1 MKIKLNQTIV
11 KELVPPDGK
20 QVDVWDEDI
29 TGFGVR
35 VSATGRKTF
44 FVMARV
50 NTRLVR
56 ATVGKSDSMTVE
68 DARKRAKKMLVD
80 MQDGHNPND
89 DTKCRRSGAL
99 TVGGVFKTFMETR
112 KDRRQEL
119 SARTQGHYQQVFDS
133 HLALWKGRHVSEL
146 TANMVQDLHAKIGT
160 TKGTNVANQAIRL
173 LRRLLNFSQGRH
185 GVPTAN
191 PCKGTEWFKDGR
203 RNVVIKPGDFKR
215 WYDIVDGIENE
226 TARDYLLLLLFSGLR
241 RTEGFCLE
249 WQHVDLY
256 GKTMTIP
263 KENSKNG
270 EQHTL
275 PLSTYLHKLLSD
287 RYERW
292 HKPSGYVF
300 PGWSKT
306 GHIVSMQFAM
316 KHLKKADLHY
326 TLHDLRRT
334 FITTAEKLNFSQ
346 WTVKR
351 LANHKQVDVTGKH
364 YVVYDIDRLR
374 DPMEKISVELLRMA
388 KDEYGKVIDIKLV
401 A

>member
-1 MKIKLNQTIV
+1 MKIKLNQTTV
-11 KELVPPDGK
+11 KELMPPEDK
-20 QVDVWDEDI
+20 QIDVWDEDV

-35 VSATGRKTF
+35 VTPKGKKTF
-44 FVMARV
+44 FVLARV
-50 NTRLVR
+50 NSRLVR
-56 ATVGKSDSMTVE
+56 ATVGKSDTMTAE
-68 DARKRAKKMLVD
+68 TARTKAKKMLVD
-80 MQDGHNPND
+80 MQEGHNPND
-89 DTKCRRSGAL
+89 DIKCRRSGEL
-99 TVGGVFKTFMETR
+99 TIGGVFKTFIETR
-112 KDRRQEL
+112 KDRRQNL
-119 SARTQGHYQQVFDS
+119 TARTQDHYQSVFNL
-133 HLALWKGRHVSEL
+133 HLEHLKGRHVSEL
-146 TANMVQDLHAKIGT
+146 TSSMVQDLHTKIGT

-185 GVPTAN
+185 GIPTIN

-215 WYDIVDGIENE
+215 WYDTVDGMENE

-249 WQHVDLY
+249 WQHIDLY
-256 GKTMTIP
+256 GKTLTIP

-270 EQHTL
+270 EPHAL
-275 PLSTYLHKLLSD
+275 PLSIFLHKLLSD

-292 HKPSGYVF
+292 HKPTGYVF

-306 GHIVSMQFAM
+306 GHIVSMQLA
-316 KHLKKADLHY
+316 LKLLKNAGLHY

-351 LANHKQVDVTGKH
+351 LANHKQIDVTGKH

-388 KDEYGKVIDIKLV
+388 RDEYGKVIELK
-401 A
+401 AA

>member
-1 MKIKLNQTIV
+1 MKTRLNQTTV
-11 KELVPPDGK
+11 KELAVTGERF
-20 QVDVWDEDI
+20 DVWDDDL

-35 VSATGRKTF
+35 VSASGRKTF

-50 NTRLVR
+50 NSRLVR
-56 ATVGKSDSMTVE
+56 ATVGKSDSMTTE
-68 DARKRAKKMLVD
+68 EARKRAKKMLVD
-80 MQDGHNPND
+80 MQEGNNPND

-146 TANMVQDLHAKIGT
+146 TANMVQDLHAKIGA
-160 TKGTNVANQAIRL
+160 TKGTNIANQAIRL

-203 RNVVIKPGDFKR
+203 RNVVIKPSDFKR
-215 WYDIVDGIENE
+215 WYDTVDGLENE

-256 GKTMTIP
+256 GKTLTIP
-263 KENSKNG
+263 DTKNG
-270 EQHTL
+270 EPHTL
-275 PLSTYLHKLLSD
+275 PLSGFLHELLSD
-287 RYERW
+287 RFERW
-292 HKPSGYVF
+292 HKPTGYVF

-306 GHIVSMQFAM
+306 GHIVSMQFAT
-316 KHLKKADLHY
+316 KFLKDAGLHY

-374 DPMEKISVELLRMA
+374 DPMEKISKELLRMA
-388 KDEYGKVIDIKLV
+388 RDEYGKVIEFQ
-401 A
+401 AA